1 MSPDQALR
9 IAQEGGLDLVE
20 VSPDAV
26 PPVCRVLD
34 YGKYRY
40 QLNKKAQ
47 EAKKK
52 QKIIQVKEVKFRPK
66 TDEHDYEF
74 KRNNIIRFLTKGKKV
89 KATVIFRG
97 RENMHRDIGYRI
109 LTRLRQ
115 EVLEFGV
122 VETEPRQEGPFLDM
136 ILAPKKWSGQAAASA
151 AAPTAGAAGMSP
163 RDDASLRRTAHM
175 PKMKT
180 KRAAAKRFSFTGTG
194 RVRRSKAGLNHM
206 MQEKSRKRL
215 RRLRKND
222 MVDSTLQKRIKLLLP
237 YG

>member
-1 MSPDQALR
+1 MDGGGRKNTIEKKLRVNEKIRAREVRVIGPDGAQLGIMSPDQALR
-9 IAQEGGLDLVE
+9 IALEGALDLVE

-26 PPVCRVLD
+26 PPVCRILD

-74 KRNNIIRFLTKGKKV
+74 KKNNIIRFLTRGKKV

-97 RENMHRDIGYRI
+97 RENMHRDIGYKI

-115 EVLEFGV
+115 EVVEFGI
-122 VETEPRQEGPFLDM
+122 VENEPRQEGPFLDM
-136 ILAPKKWSGQAAASA
+136 ILAPKKWSEKTPVP
-151 AAPTAGAAGMSP
+151 APPGKPAEKLSP
-163 RDDASLRRTAHM
+163 
-175 PKMKT
+175 
-180 KRAAAKRFSFTGTG
+180 G
-194 RVRRSKAGLNHM
+194 RRS
-206 MQEKSRKRL
+206 
-215 RRLRKND
+215 
-222 MVDSTLQKRIKLLLP
+222 P
-237 YG
+237 

>member
-1 MSPDQALR
+1 MRVIGQDGTQLGIMSPDQALR
-9 IAQEGGLDLVE
+9 MALESGLDLVE

-26 PPVCRVLD
+26 PPVCRILD

-109 LTRLRQ
+109 LARLRQ
-115 EVLEFGV
+115 DVGEHGL

-136 ILAPKKWSGQAAASA
+136 ILAPKKWTAQAP
-151 AAPTAGAAGMSP
+151 APAPPAREAVKSP
-163 RDDASLRRTAHM
+163 PTRR
-175 PKMKT
+175 
-180 KRAAAKRFSFTGTG
+180 
-194 RVRRSKAGLNHM
+194 
-206 MQEKSRKRL
+206 
-215 RRLRKND
+215 
-222 MVDSTLQKRIKLLLP
+222 
-237 YG
+237 

>member
-1 MSPDQALR
+1 MRVIGQDGAQLGIMSPDQALR
-9 IAQEGGLDLVE
+9 IAQEGGQDLVE

-26 PPVCRVLD
+26 PPVCRILD

-52 QKIIQVKEVKFRPK
+52 QKTIQVKEVKFRPK

-74 KRNNIIRFLTKGKKV
+74 KKNNIIRFLTKGKKV

-109 LTRLRQ
+109 LTRLRG
-115 EVLEFGV
+115 EVGEFGV

-136 ILAPKKWSGQAAASA
+136 ILAPKKWSGQT
-151 AAPTAGAAGMSP
+151 AAPVPVPPGGATAKTSP
-163 RDDASLRRTAHM
+163 GRRN
-175 PKMKT
+175 P
-180 KRAAAKRFSFTGTG
+180 
-194 RVRRSKAGLNHM
+194 
-206 MQEKSRKRL
+206 
-215 RRLRKND
+215 
-222 MVDSTLQKRIKLLLP
+222 
-237 YG
+237 

>member
-1 MSPDQALR
+1 MSPDQALK
-9 IAQEGGLDLVE
+9 AAMEGGLDLVE

-26 PPVCRVLD
+26 PPVCRILD

-66 TDEHDYEF
+66 TDEHDYDF
-74 KRNNIIRFLTKGKKV
+74 KKNNIIRFLSKGKKV

-109 LTRLRQ
+109 LSRLRQ
-115 EVLEFGV
+115 EVGEFGI

-136 ILAPKKWSGQAAASA
+136 ILAPKKWSSQAGASA
-151 AAPTAGAAGMSP
+151 AASGAGAAEKLSP
-163 RDDASLRRTAHM
+163 GRRAT
-175 PKMKT
+175 
-180 KRAAAKRFSFTGTG
+180 
-194 RVRRSKAGLNHM
+194 
-206 MQEKSRKRL
+206 
-215 RRLRKND
+215 
-222 MVDSTLQKRIKLLLP
+222 
-237 YG
+237 

>member
-1 MSPDQALR
+1 MRVIGQDGTQLGIMSPDQALR
-9 IAQEGGLDLVE
+9 MALESGLDLVE

-26 PPVCRVLD
+26 PPVCRILD

-66 TDEHDYEF
+66 T
-74 KRNNIIRFLTKGKKV
+74 IIRFLTKGKKV

-115 EVLEFGV
+115 EVGEHGT

-136 ILAPKKWSGQAAASA
+136 ILAPKKWTGQAPP
-151 AAPTAGAAGMSP
+151 APPPSREAVKPPPTRRGA
-163 RDDASLRRTAHM
+163 
-175 PKMKT
+175 
-180 KRAAAKRFSFTGTG
+180 
-194 RVRRSKAGLNHM
+194 
-206 MQEKSRKRL
+206 
-215 RRLRKND
+215 
-222 MVDSTLQKRIKLLLP
+222 
-237 YG
+237 

>member
-1 MSPDQALR
+1 MDGGGRYDTIEKKLRVNEKIRAREVRVIGPDGAQLGIMSPDQALR

-26 PPVCRVLD
+26 PPVCRILD

-52 QKIIQVKEVKFRPK
+52 QKVIQVKEVKFRPK

-74 KRNNIIRFLTKGKKV
+74 KKNNIIRFLTKGKKV

-109 LTRLRQ
+109 LGRLRQ
-115 EVLEFGV
+115 EVGEFGV

-136 ILAPKKWSGQAAASA
+136 ILAPKKWSGQAGASA
-151 AAPTAGAAGMSP
+151 AASGAGAAEKVSP
-163 RDDASLRRTAHM
+163 GRRVT
-175 PKMKT
+175 
-180 KRAAAKRFSFTGTG
+180 
-194 RVRRSKAGLNHM
+194 
-206 MQEKSRKRL
+206 
-215 RRLRKND
+215 
-222 MVDSTLQKRIKLLLP
+222 
-237 YG
+237 

>member
-1 MSPDQALR
+1 MDGGGRKDTIEKKLRVNEKIRAREVRVIGQDGSQLGIMTPDQALR
-9 IAQEGGLDLVE
+9 IATEGGLDLVE

-26 PPVCRVLD
+26 PPVCRILD

-74 KRNNIIRFLTKGKKV
+74 KKNNIIRFLTKGKKV

-109 LTRLRQ
+109 LSRLRQ
-115 EVLEFGV
+115 EVGDFGI
-122 VETEPRQEGPFLDM
+122 VENEPRQEGPFLDM
-136 ILAPKKWSGQAAASA
+136 ILAPKKWS
-151 AAPTAGAAGMSP
+151 
-163 RDDASLRRTAHM
+163 
-175 PKMKT
+175 
-180 KRAAAKRFSFTGTG
+180 
-194 RVRRSKAGLNHM
+194 
-206 MQEKSRKRL
+206 EKSPVPPPAGKPAEKTAPG
-215 RRLRKND
+215 RRG
-222 MVDSTLQKRIKLLLP
+222 P
-237 YG
+237 

>member
-1 MSPDQALR
+1 VRVIGQDGAQLGIMSPDQALR
-9 IAQEGGLDLVE
+9 IAQEGALDLVE

-26 PPVCRVLD
+26 PPVCRILD

-74 KRNNIIRFLTKGKKV
+74 KKNNIIRFLTKGKKV

-109 LTRLRQ
+109 LTRLRE
-115 EVLEFGV
+115 EVGEFGV

-136 ILAPKKWSGQAAASA
+136 ILAPKKWSGQTT
-151 AAPTAGAAGMSP
+151 APAPVPPGG
-163 RDDASLRRTAHM
+163 
-175 PKMKT
+175 
-180 KRAAAKRFSFTGTG
+180 AAAKISPG
-194 RVRRSKAGLNHM
+194 RRS
-206 MQEKSRKRL
+206 
-215 RRLRKND
+215 
-222 MVDSTLQKRIKLLLP
+222 P
-237 YG
+237 

>member
-115 EVLEFGV
+115 EVGEFGV

-136 ILAPKKWSGQAAASA
+136 ILAPKKWSGQATAAVP
-151 AAPTAGAAGMSP
+151 APPGGAAEKISP
-163 RDDASLRRTAHM
+163 GRRG
-175 PKMKT
+175 P
-180 KRAAAKRFSFTGTG
+180 
-194 RVRRSKAGLNHM
+194 
-206 MQEKSRKRL
+206 
-215 RRLRKND
+215 
-222 MVDSTLQKRIKLLLP
+222 
-237 YG
+237 